1 MSCFKRGARRR
12 LSVAAVGLLLVGC
25 ATAYQPRRPPFSM
38 HGFADQRLG
47 VRTWIVRVG
56 NGWPNEQPRLT
67 LFALYRAAEITTAHG
82 FRYFEVLD
90 GSDYIAERAVYAPDA
105 VVPEAIERNLA
116 HDPTW
121 AQHYLNVN
129 EGTRTRIG
137 LVRFRVLAPEEV
149 PLHDR
154 VLDAEKVFARLRRV
168 VAG

>member
-1 MSCFKRGARRR
+1 MSCSKRGARRR

-25 ATAYQPRRPPFSM
+25 AAAYEPRRPFSM
-38 HGFADQRLG
+38 HGFSDERLG

-82 FRYFEVLD
+82 FRYFEVLE
-90 GSDYIAERAVYAPDA
+90 GSDNIADPGVYAPDA
-105 VVPEAIERNLA
+105 VVPDAIERDQA

-121 AQHYLNVN
+121 AQHYLNWT
-129 EGTRTRIG
+129 EHTRRRVG
-137 LVRFRVLAPEEV
+137 RVRFRVLAPEEL

-154 VLDAEKVFARLRRV
+154 ALDAEKVLARLRRV
-168 VAG
+168 VAR